1 MTGIR
6 IPNAIRWVIF
16 FIFLGAVLVRLWTY
30 VFPSMTPPEEES
42 FLKAFYANRA
52 GYEHLREMLLA
63 DEQVNE
69 VYVRLGVET
78 TSSGLPRPPSEVNF
92 PASRYNEY
100 RTLLE
105 QVHSE
110 QVFRRGGKN
119 PEICISLWG
128 AGFGGD
134 TRHVDLCWLNHVPAN
149 QVASLK
155 EFYKTPKPRHPVF
168 RHIDGNW
175 YLWAD
180 W

>member
-1 MTGIR
+1 MRVT
-6 IPNAIRWVIF
+6 
-16 FIFLGAVLVRLWTY
+16 
-30 VFPSMTPPEEES
+30 
-42 FLKAFYANRA
+42 ANRSTRSVA
-52 GYEHLREMLLA
+52 
-63 DEQVNE
+63 
-69 VYVRLGVET
+69 VYTRFGVET

-92 PASRYNEY
+92 PASRFNEY
-100 RTLLE
+100 KILLE
-105 QVHSE
+105 QVGSLE
-110 QVFRRGGKN
+110 VFRLGGDN
-119 PEICISLWG
+119 SETGISLW
-128 AGFGGD
+128 ASGFAGD